1 MNGRF
6 FLDTNIFVYSFD
18 SDAPAKAHRARQ
30 LIRQAIATRKGI
42 ISFQVAQEFFNV
54 ALQHFRTPMSF
65 SEAHQYLTTVFR
77 PLLAVHSTLGL
88 YGDALQL
95 KERYRFSWCDA
106 LIVAAAIEA
115 QCDILYSE
123 DLRHGQRIGDMQVEN
138 PFL

>member
-18 SDAPAKAHRARQ
+18 SAAPAKAHRARQ

-95 KERYRFSWCDA
+95 KERYRFSW
-106 LIVAAAIEA
+106 VAALMCATA
-115 QCDILYSE
+115 SDAHCNLLNRE
-123 DLRHGQRIGDMQVEN
+123 DR
-138 PFL
+138 